1 MIAIKFIGK
10 EAWTDNLYQSG
21 LHWQPKQTR
30 EVNSLLGQKLLQHID
45 LFTEGNKK
53 AVSKQDDT
61 AELSKEAEQQQR
73 DEIDKL
79 NNTLD
84 TFQSVERMERD
95 ELILFAQQNFNFKL
109 DRRASVENMRNQVKT
124 MIDQFGLP

>member
-45 LFTEGNKK
+45 LFTEGNK
-53 AVSKQDDT
+53 
-61 AELSKEAEQQQR
+61 EAEQQQR

-109 DRRASVENMRNQVKT
+109 DQRASVENMRNQVKT